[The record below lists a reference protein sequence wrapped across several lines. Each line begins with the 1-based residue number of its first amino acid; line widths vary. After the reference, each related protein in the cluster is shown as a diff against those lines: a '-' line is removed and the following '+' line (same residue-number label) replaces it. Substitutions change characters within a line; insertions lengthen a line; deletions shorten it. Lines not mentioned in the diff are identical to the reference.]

1 VTDVVGYLQ
10 RTGSSALG
18 RPLTLPETAALYKYL
33 NILTKWQKSQR
44 LLGSAEPG
52 WIVDNVIVD
61 SLLFRRVIPTGVATL
76 CDVGSGAGIPGV
88 PLSIVMPD
96 VGVTLVEARQKRGSF
111 LSALIREL
119 PLRNCRLLN
128 RRLQDVRQELMGRFD
143 VVVMRCAGTPASL
156 LAELRTVLVPGG
168 LVVAS
173 GPPRS
178 ERVPLGNWVEV
189 EGPRGTRRFWVY
201 NVA

>member
-1 VTDVVGYLQ
+1 MTDLVDYLQ
-10 RTGSSALG
+10 RRGSSALG
-18 RPLTLPETAALYKYL
+18 RPLTAPEMDSLHKYL
-33 NILTKWQKSQR
+33 NLLTKWQKSQR
-44 LLGSAEPG
+44 LLGSAEPS

-61 SLLFRRVIPTGVATL
+61 SLLFRRVIPTEVATL

-96 VGVTLVEARQKRGSF
+96 VDVTLVEARQKRGSF
-111 LSALIREL
+111 LSAVIREL
-119 PLRNCRLLN
+119 RLRNCRLLN
-128 RRLQDVRQELMGRFD
+128 RRLQDVRQELRERFD

-156 LAELRTVLVPGG
+156 LADLRTVVVPGG

-178 ERVPLGNWVEV
+178 EGVLVGTWVEI

>member
-1 VTDVVGYLQ
+1 MTDVVGYLQ

-18 RPLTLPETAALYKYL
+18 RPLTVSETETLVKYL
-33 NILTKWQKSQR
+33 NLLIKWQKSQR
-44 LLGSAEPG
+44 LIGSAEPR

-61 SLLFRRVIPTGVATL
+61 SLLFRRVIPTEVATL

-88 PLSIVMPD
+88 PLSIVMAGVD
-96 VGVTLVEARQKRGSF
+96 VTLVEARQKRGSF
-111 LSALIREL
+111 LSAVIREL

-128 RRLQDVRQELMGRFD
+128 RRLQDVRQELIGRFD

-156 LAELRTVLVPGG
+156 LAELRTVLAPGG
-168 LVVAS
+168 LVVSS

-178 ERVPLGNWVEV
+178 ERVSVGNWVEI